1 MGEGRFGR
9 MVLDALFELI
19 VQLIGAFVI
28 ILIAIVVFYAATDID
43 E

>member
-1 MGEGRFGR
+1 